1 MKHTQFQRSTW
12 NHIRLHVLP
21 TDQFKTFAISV
32 YIGRPLAEDT
42 VTNTALT
49 PFVLRRGTTTYPETQ
64 QFREYLDDLYGAG
77 FGFDIY
83 KRGDYQI
90 VQFRMDIINDRFV
103 SSSESLLKKGLE
115 FVGETIT
122 CPAQENGHFRS
133 KYVDAEKQ
141 TLQKRIEAVINDKV
155 RYAAERCIEEMCSD
169 EPYKLHSLGN
179 IEALSGITAQSLY
192 EQYTEWL
199 QNAPI
204 DIYVVGNTTLQEV
217 ESIVKQS
224 FSIDKKK
231 DVSYNTSVPRKLTRD
246 VKTVVERL
254 DVNQGKLNMGLR
266 ANIAYGDDQYPVALM
281 YNGILGGYPHSK
293 LFVNVREKA
302 SLAYYA
308 SSRFDGHK
316 GILTLQSGI
325 EIENYEKAVDII
337 RQQLKAMEQGEI
349 NETEM
354 SQTRAMISNQ
364 LRELQDSA
372 FELISF
378 DFNAILSGKERSV
391 AGLIEGVEQVDVAT
405 IAEAAKRVQLDTIY
419 FLRDQKGE

>member
-1 MKHTQFQRSTW
+1 MKQIHFQRSTW

-32 YIGRPLAEDT
+32 YIGRPLAEET
-42 VTNTALT
+42 VTTTALT
-49 PFVLRRGTTTYPETQ
+49 PFVLRRGTESLPETQ
-64 QFREYLDDLYGAG
+64 QFREHLDDLYGAG

-90 VQFRMDIINDRFV
+90 VQMRMDIINDRFV
-103 SSSESLLKKGLE
+103 SSNESLLKKGLE
-115 FVGETIT
+115 FVGETLT
-122 CPAQENGHFRS
+122 SPAQENGHFRT

-155 RYAAERCIEEMCSD
+155 RYAAERCLEEMCSE
-169 EPYKLHSLGN
+169 EPYRLHALGK
-179 IEALSGITAQSLY
+179 IQALESINSQNLY
-192 EQYTEWL
+192 EQYKDWIE
-199 QNAPI
+199 NAPI
-204 DIYVVGNTTLQEV
+204 DIYVVGNTSLEEV
-217 ESIVKQS
+217 EAIVKQA
-224 FSIDKKK
+224 FTIERTK
-231 DVSYNTSVPRKLTRD
+231 DVGYETVIQKGLSRE

-266 ANIAYGDDQYPVALM
+266 TNVSYGDDQYPVALM
-281 YNGILGGYPHSK
+281 YNGVLGGYPHSK
-293 LFVNVREKA
+293 LFINVREKA

-325 EIENYEKAVDII
+325 ETENYEKAVDII
-337 RQQLKAMEQGEI
+337 KKQLQAMEQGQI
-349 NETEM
+349 SDTEM

-378 DFNAILSGKERSV
+378 DFNAILSGKERTV
-391 AGLIEGVEQVDVAT
+391 TDLIASVEQIEVSA
-405 IAEAAKRVQLDTIY
+405 IAEVAKRVQLDTIY

>member
-1 MKHTQFQRSTW
+1 MKHIQFQRSTW

-32 YIGRPLAEDT
+32 YIGRPLAEDA

-49 PFVLRRGTTTYPETQ
+49 PFVLRRGTQLRPETK

-90 VQFRMDIINDRFV
+90 VHLRMDIINDRFV
-103 SSSESLLKKGLE
+103 SSNESLLKKGLE
-115 FVGETIT
+115 FVGETLT
-122 CPAQENGHFRS
+122 KPALENGYFRS
-133 KYVDAEKQ
+133 KYVDSEKQ
-141 TLQKRIEAVINDKV
+141 TLLKRIEAVINDKV

-169 EPYKLHSLGN
+169 EPYRLHALGK
-179 IEALSGITAQSLY
+179 IEDLDGITPQNLY
-192 EQYTEWL
+192 EQYIEWL
-199 QNAPI
+199 QNAPV
-204 DIYVVGNTTLQEV
+204 DIYVVGNTTLEEV
-217 ESIVKQS
+217 EGIVKQA
-224 FSIDKKK
+224 FSIDRNL
-231 DVSYNTSVPRKLTRD
+231 DVNYETVIQRGTSRE

-266 ANIAYGDDQYPVALM
+266 THISYRDEQYPVALM
-281 YNGILGGYPHSK
+281 YNGVLGGYPHSK
-293 LFVNVREKA
+293 LFINVREKA

-325 EIENYEKAVDII
+325 EMQNYEKAVDII
-337 RQQLKAMEQGEI
+337 RKQLQAMEQGDI
-349 NETEM
+349 SETEM
-354 SQTRAMISNQ
+354 SQTKAMISNQ

-378 DFNAILSGKERSV
+378 DFNAILSGKERTV
-391 AGLIEGVEQVDVAT
+391 AGLIESVERVDVPA